1 MKINPYLFFDGN
13 CRQAFA
19 FYEQALDAQIEDMM
33 TWGDGPMAD
42 DTPPEMR
49 DRVMHASL
57 LLGEE
62 RIMASDESPPE
73 NYQPMNGI
81 RVVLNA
87 DSPEDAER
95 FFANLSA
102 GGTVNMPIEE
112 TFWAKRFGML
122 TDRFGVPWMV
132 NCDKEVQS

>member
-13 CRQAFA
+13 CKKAFA
-19 FYEQALDAQIEDMM
+19 FYEQAIDARIEDMM
-33 TWGDGPMAD
+33 SWRDGPMAD
-42 DTPPEMR
+42 DMPAEML

-62 RIMASDESPPE
+62 RIMASDETPPE
-73 NYQPMNGI
+73 NFKPMNGI
-81 RVVLNA
+81 RVVINA
-87 DSPEDAER
+87 NSAEDAER
-95 FFANLSA
+95 FFANLSE
-102 GGTVNMPIEE
+102 GGEINMPMEE

-132 NCDKEVQS
+132 NCDKEAQA